1 MVFIVSTEQKVADF
15 VFVSVKLNQD
25 KNTSVV
31 ITERLNECKGV
42 REIVC
47 GPICSSV
54 FHCVFV
60 CLCSMWV
67 LGWMSLC
74 VFETFSLFLWINM
87 CFCMVCSPVQ
97 HVWLSQRDSKLSFF
111 HTWSTKQDC
120 VCVHVFACAWGPA
133 HKSSSTP
140 RWPKRSVL
148 MVPTNPCYSSRENI
162 DPTWLGGY
170 SHASSSVGLSINS
183 ALSEVVAS
191 ASSSMDH
198 QSCQDPGYCVP

>member
-1 MVFIVSTEQKVADF
+1 MLLHGSVSTAQITAADALIPYVSQSMRERLLGVIFFMVFIVSTEQKVADF

-97 HVWLSQRDSKLSFF
+97 HV
-111 HTWSTKQDC
+111 
-120 VCVHVFACAWGPA
+120 
-133 HKSSSTP
+133 
-140 RWPKRSVL
+140 
-148 MVPTNPCYSSRENI
+148 
-162 DPTWLGGY
+162 
-170 SHASSSVGLSINS
+170 
-183 ALSEVVAS
+183 
-191 ASSSMDH
+191 
-198 QSCQDPGYCVP
+198 